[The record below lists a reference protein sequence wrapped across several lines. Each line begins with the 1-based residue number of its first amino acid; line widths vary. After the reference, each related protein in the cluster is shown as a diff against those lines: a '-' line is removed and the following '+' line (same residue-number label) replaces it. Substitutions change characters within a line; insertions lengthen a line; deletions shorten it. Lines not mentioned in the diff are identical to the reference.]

1 MTTALTRRSLARMV
15 GTAAAA
21 TLFAPRRSEAGAPT
35 SASGAEPG
43 GPIRLNANEN
53 PYGPCSPSLDAL
65 GKSGAGASRYP
76 IALEQQARE
85 TIAKLHRVPPEQIV
99 LGCGSSDVLRM
110 ADAAFLAPGK
120 TVVAAEPTFEA
131 VLEYARVTRAE
142 AVKVPLTPHFRHN
155 LKAMAAACDK
165 RTGLVYVCNP
175 NNPTGT
181 IVTGDELARFF
192 PRVPASAIILVD
204 EAYHHFVENPE
215 YRSALDILGHHENV
229 VVARTFSKIY
239 GMAGM
244 RLGYVVASPANA
256 KAMERC
262 ASFSNT
268 NEAVLAMGLAGL
280 ADREAVARPR
290 KLINDTRRWLC
301 AELQK
306 DGRQYIP
313 SEANFVM
320 IDVGEDVA
328 PLGEKFRERGILVG
342 RKFPSMP
349 NWLRVS
355 IGKPEEMEAFVRVLR
370 EVVPAKAAA

>member
-1 MTTALTRRSLARMV
+1 MTSALTRRSLARMI
-15 GTAAAA
+15 GAAAGA
-21 TLFAPRRSEAGAPT
+21 TLLAPRRSGAFAQT
-35 SASGAEPG
+35 PG
-43 GPIRLNANEN
+43 TTPSGPIRLNSNEN
-53 PYGPCSPSLDAL
+53 PYGPCGASLEAL
-65 GKSGAGASRYP
+65 GRSGASASRYP
-76 IALEQQARE
+76 DALEQQARE
-85 TIAKLHRVPPEQIV
+85 TIAKLHKVPPEQIV

-110 ADAAFLAPGK
+110 ADAAFLAQGK

-142 AVKVPLTPHFRHN
+142 AVKVPLTPHFRHD
-155 LKAMAAACDK
+155 LKAMSAACDQ

-181 IVTGDELARFF
+181 IVTGAELARFF
-192 PRVPASAIILVD
+192 PRVPASTIILVD

-215 YRSALDILGHHENV
+215 YRSALDVKGPHDNV
-229 VVARTFSKIY
+229 VVARTFSKVY

-244 RLGYVVASPANA
+244 RLGYVVASPEIA

-280 ADREAVARPR
+280 ADPDAVARPR
-290 KLINDTRRWLC
+290 KLMNETRRWLC

-320 IDVGEDVA
+320 IDVGTDVIPVGA
-328 PLGEKFRERGILVG
+328 KFREQGILVG

-355 IGKPEEMEAFVRVLR
+355 IGKREEMEAFVRVLR
-370 EVVPAKAAA
+370 EVVPAKAVA